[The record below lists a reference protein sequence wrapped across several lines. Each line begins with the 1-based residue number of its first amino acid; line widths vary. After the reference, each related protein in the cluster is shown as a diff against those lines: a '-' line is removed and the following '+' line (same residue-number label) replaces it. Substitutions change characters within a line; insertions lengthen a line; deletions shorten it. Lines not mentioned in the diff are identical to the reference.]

1 MPAFEIYENK
11 NQAVRDAYSMLA
23 ANIRISNK
31 KQRQQM
37 IAVTSCNP
45 LEGKTTLAINLS
57 IALAKAGFRTL
68 LIDADMRKP
77 EKAKRLYQNVQEG
90 LSNLLSGGTELD
102 AAIIKTSI
110 KNFSYL
116 SSGRQDPNPI
126 ALLSSP
132 NFDAMIAELRKK
144 QDYDYIVFDTP
155 ALLSV
160 ADGALVASKGDSA
173 LLVAK
178 MGRTRMSDL
187 KRIKDQLER
196 MDVNILGV
204 VLNKVK
210 KLEYKLHYR
219 FYDYFYD
226 AQHFYKKEALE
237 RKESLN
243 RNESILS

>member
-23 ANIRISNK
+23 ANIQISNK

-37 IAVTSCNP
+37 IVVTSCNP

-57 IALAKAGFRTL
+57 IALATAGFDTL

-77 EKAKRLYQNVQEG
+77 EKAKRLYQNVQAG
-90 LSNLLSGGTELD
+90 LSDYLSGRTELD
-102 AAIIKTSI
+102 AVIVKTSI

-116 SSGRQDPNPI
+116 SSGGHEQNPI

-132 NFDAMIAELRKK
+132 RCDALVAELRRNEV
-144 QDYDYIVFDTP
+144 YDYIIFDTP
-155 ALLSV
+155 SLLSV
-160 ADGALVASKGDSA
+160 ADGALVASKSDST
-173 LLVAK
+173 LLVAR
-178 MGRTRMSDL
+178 MGRTKLTDL
-187 KRIKDQLER
+187 KRVKEQLER
-196 MDVNILGV
+196 VDVNILGV
-204 VLNKVK
+204 VLNKVS
-210 KLEYKLHYR
+210 KLDYKLHYR

-226 AQHFYKKEALE
+226 AQHFYKKEAFE
-237 RKESLN
+237 RKEVLN